1 MDAMTKG
8 QRNLLLFLLGVVIL
22 FVPIRYVAMN
32 NFEDRKSIISEKDK
46 QQVTIMI

>member
-32 NFEDRKSIISEKDK
+32 NFEDRKSIISERTNSRF
-46 QQVTIMI
+46 TIMI